1 MESSAG
7 KGARACWGPA
17 LSSLGWFVYRWTLF
31 PIVKAKPINLETAR
45 QRLAGLKKI
54 TNSDFGAGMNPT
66 DYGGDITALTVKLDD
81 YNGLLAAIDEA
92 QNDLQKMEIALRD
105 KNARILSAVE
115 ARFGSDSNEYEM
127 VGGTRRSERKKPA
140 KKKSGDG
147 SPTTK

>member
-1 MESSAG
+1 M
-7 KGARACWGPA
+7 ARAKRK
-17 LSSLGWFVYRWTLF
+17 SSV
-31 PIVKAKPINLETAR
+31 LETAR
-45 QRLAGLKKI
+45 QRLAGLKKT
-54 TNSDFGAGMNPT
+54 TNSDFGTGMNPA
-66 DYGGDITALTVKLDD
+66 DYGGDVDALTAKLDD

-92 QNDLQKMEIALRD
+92 QNELQAMESALRD

-127 VGGTRRSERKKPA
+127 VGGTRRSERKKPS